1 MRSGRM
7 ARWTVVCVLWC
18 AAAVQA
24 QDTVFVQP
32 RTERLS
38 TFERSFRPS
47 FYDTE
52 VYLYKRT
59 DSSKTFGRGI
69 DRLTVA
75 APETLQ
81 GYRVQL
87 VATNNYDE
95 AVTVRNDLLAR
106 FPASWFYTV
115 YEVPAYKIRVGDFV
129 SRAEA
134 KGTLEQFRGEGFKN
148 AWIVPDRVIRNQ
160 PPKPPAPQ
168 PIDST
173 AAAVPME
180 P

>member
-1 MRSGRM
+1 M

-106 FPASWFYTV
+106 CPASWFYTV
-115 YEVPAYKIRVGDFV
+115 Y
-129 SRAEA
+129 
-134 KGTLEQFRGEGFKN
+134 
-148 AWIVPDRVIRNQ
+148 
-160 PPKPPAPQ
+160 
-168 PIDST
+168 
-173 AAAVPME
+173 
-180 P
+180 